1 MTKEEALHFLRN
13 VGPTICPAQLARIL
27 GGKPYSYYLAAKNGE
42 LGLPYVWRGKNL
54 RIFTDPIIT
63 ILEGGNPNDL
73 NRTRSQERG

>member
-42 LGLPYVWRGKNL
+42 LGLPYV
-54 RIFTDPIIT
+54 
-63 ILEGGNPNDL
+63 
-73 NRTRSQERG
+73 

>member
-1 MTKEEALHFLRN
+1 MTKEEALDFLRN
-13 VGPTICPAQLARIL
+13 IGLTISPAQLARIL

-42 LGLPYVWRGKNL
+42 LGLPYVWSGKKL

-73 NRTRSQERG
+73 NRNRSQEH